1 MNQIQR
7 ATNIAEGRILDSL
20 ESQEESDKAE
30 QEFISN
36 FVKTNR
42 KLYCNDV
49 ETVATI
55 LVNTEDDEQ
64 YLRLFDCI
72 AEFYCTDNEK
82 PLAACIDDII
92 DTYLTEQAKQLMLEK
107 PNNLTIFLWSE
118 PNDAGRHKRATVKTP
133 ITRGTDSV

>member
-7 ATNIAEGRILDSL
+7 ATNIIEGRILDSL
-20 ESQEESDKAE
+20 ESQEESDKAK

-36 FVKTNR
+36 FVKANR
-42 KLYCNDV
+42 KLYCTDV

-72 AEFYCTDNEK
+72 AEFYCTDNGK
-82 PLAACIDDII
+82 PLAACIDNIVDN
-92 DTYLTEQAKQLMLEK
+92 YLTRQAEK
-107 PNNLTIFLWSE
+107 EWKT
-118 PNDAGRHKRATVKTP
+118 NDE
-133 ITRGTDSV
+133 

>member
-20 ESQEESDKAE
+20 ESQEKSDKAK

-36 FVKTNR
+36 FVETNR
-42 KLYCNDV
+42 KLYCTDV

-55 LVNTEDDEQ
+55 LVNTEDDGQ

-72 AEFYCTDNEK
+72 AEFYCTDNGK
-82 PLAACIDDII
+82 PLAACIDNII
-92 DTYLTEQAKQLMLEK
+92 DTYLTEQAKQLMLE
-107 PNNLTIFLWSE
+107 NTIDE
-118 PNDAGRHKRATVKTP
+118 
-133 ITRGTDSV
+133 

>member
-7 ATNIAEGRILDSL
+7 ATNIIEGRILGSL
-20 ESQEESDKAE
+20 ESQEESDKAK

-55 LVNTEDDEQ
+55 LINTEDDEQ

-72 AEFYCTDNEK
+72 AEFYCTDSGK

-92 DTYLTEQAKQLMLEK
+92 DTCLIRQAEK
-107 PNNLTIFLWSE
+107 E
-118 PNDAGRHKRATVKTP
+118 
-133 ITRGTDSV
+133 

>member
-7 ATNIAEGRILDSL
+7 ATNIVEGHILDSL
-20 ESQEESDKAE
+20 ESQEESDKAK

-49 ETVATI
+49 ETVATV

-72 AEFYCTDNEK
+72 AEFYCTDNGK

-92 DTYLTEQAKQLMLEK
+92 DTYLTEQAKQLMLE
-107 PNNLTIFLWSE
+107 NTIDE
-118 PNDAGRHKRATVKTP
+118 
-133 ITRGTDSV
+133 

>member
-7 ATNIAEGRILDSL
+7 ATNIIEGRILDSL
-20 ESQEESDKAE
+20 ESQEESDKAK

-49 ETVATI
+49 ETIATI
-55 LVNTEDDEQ
+55 LVNTEDDGQ

-72 AEFYCTDNEK
+72 AEFYCTDNGK
-82 PLAACIDDII
+82 PLAACIDNII
-92 DTYLTEQAKQLMLEK
+92 DTYLTEQAKQLMLE
-107 PNNLTIFLWSE
+107 NN
-118 PNDAGRHKRATVKTP
+118 NDE
-133 ITRGTDSV
+133 

>member
-72 AEFYCTDNEK
+72 AEFYCTDNGK
-82 PLAACIDDII
+82 PLAACIDDIV
-92 DTYLTEQAKQLMLEK
+92 DTYLTEQAMKL
-107 PNNLTIFLWSE
+107 II
-118 PNDAGRHKRATVKTP
+118 DG
-133 ITRGTDSV
+133 DSDE

>member
-72 AEFYCTDNEK
+72 AELYCTNNGK
-82 PLAACIDDII
+82 PLAACIDDIV
-92 DTYLTEQAKQLMLEK
+92 DTYLTEQAMKLIIDGDE
-107 PNNLTIFLWSE
+107 
-118 PNDAGRHKRATVKTP
+118 
-133 ITRGTDSV
+133 

>member
-7 ATNIAEGRILDSL
+7 ATNIIEGRILDSL
-20 ESQEESDKAE
+20 ESQEESDKAK

-42 KLYCNDV
+42 KLFCNDV

-72 AEFYCTDNEK
+72 AEFYCIDNGK
-82 PLAACIDDII
+82 PLASCIDNII
-92 DTYLTEQAKQLMLEK
+92 DSYLTEQADKEWE
-107 PNNLTIFLWSE
+107 TI
-118 PNDAGRHKRATVKTP
+118 ND
-133 ITRGTDSV
+133 

>member
-7 ATNIAEGRILDSL
+7 ATNIIEGRILDSL
-20 ESQEESDKAE
+20 ESQEESDKAK

-72 AEFYCTDNEK
+72 AEFYCTDNGK
-82 PLAACIDDII
+82 PLAACIDDIV
-92 DTYLTEQAKQLMLEK
+92 DTYLTEQAVK
-107 PNNLTIFLWSE
+107 LTIES
-118 PNDAGRHKRATVKTP
+118 
-133 ITRGTDSV
+133 DSNE

>member
-7 ATNIAEGRILDSL
+7 ATNIIEGRILDSL
-20 ESQEESDKAE
+20 ESQEESDKAK

-49 ETVATI
+49 ETVATV

-72 AEFYCTDNEK
+72 AEFYCTDNGK
-82 PLAACIDDII
+82 PLAACIDNII
-92 DTYLTEQAKQLMLEK
+92 DTYLTEQAMKLIIE
-107 PNNLTIFLWSE
+107 S
-118 PNDAGRHKRATVKTP
+118 
-133 ITRGTDSV
+133 DSDE

>member
-49 ETVATI
+49 ETVATV
-55 LVNTEDDEQ
+55 LANTEDDEQ

-72 AEFYCTDNEK
+72 AEFYCTDNGK
-82 PLAACIDDII
+82 PLAACIDDIV
-92 DTYLTEQAKQLMLEK
+92 DTYLTEKAKQLNYLSLK
-107 PNNLTIFLWSE
+107 
-118 PNDAGRHKRATVKTP
+118 
-133 ITRGTDSV
+133 

>member
-1 MNQIQR
+1 MNQIQW

-55 LVNTEDDEQ
+55 LANTEDDEQ

-72 AEFYCTDNEK
+72 AELYCTNNGK
-82 PLAACIDDII
+82 PLAACIDDIV
-92 DTYLTEQAKQLMLEK
+92 DTYLTEQAEK
-107 PNNLTIFLWSE
+107 EWETSNSC
-118 PNDAGRHKRATVKTP
+118 H
-133 ITRGTDSV
+133 

>member
-7 ATNIAEGRILDSL
+7 ATNIIEGRILDSL
-20 ESQEESDKAE
+20 ESQEESDKAK

-49 ETVATI
+49 ETIATI
-55 LVNTEDDEQ
+55 LVNTEDDGQ

-72 AEFYCTDNEK
+72 AEFYCTDNGK
-82 PLAACIDDII
+82 PLAACIDNII
-92 DTYLTEQAKQLMLEK
+92 DTYLTEQAMKLIIE
-107 PNNLTIFLWSE
+107 S
-118 PNDAGRHKRATVKTP
+118 
-133 ITRGTDSV
+133 DSDE